1 MARDVL
7 RSSKSTHHTGDLPAE
22 RGERI
27 GMHTGA
33 CDVAIVGGGLA
44 GASAAFA
51 FAQQGCSV
59 RLFERRD
66 LARDPNRGD
75 ILHPPTVAV
84 VRRLGLLD
92 VLDARGAIGLR
103 QVTVVSPDGQ
113 LATQPHTEEY
123 RILNHAEME
132 AVILDAADA
141 QGATVHNDPVRSL
154 VRDGDSPDAGWLV
167 ETDNGTTRAR
177 LLVGADGADSLTRR
191 TLGIEYA
198 EVHEYDH
205 WIVVL
210 HANRPSWLEPES
222 GWTLYHPDGAVFIL
236 PTTPEGRIRVI
247 VIVPREEAKEWMTS
261 SEAELARR
269 LGERH
274 PNLGGLDVTKRGGSH
289 VYRLKRT
296 HAERYTGPHVAL
308 VGDAAHT
315 THTMGGQGLNIAI
328 QDSVKLAEIV
338 EPVLQDADA
347 TEDALASALK
357 EYEEIRR
364 PINTATL
371 KQADWASQMA
381 GPGQE
386 AYEFA
391 LDFYAK
397 AAEDPNFLR
406 RFAERFG
413 GKE

>member
-1 MARDVL
+1 
-7 RSSKSTHHTGDLPAE
+7 
-22 RGERI
+22 
-27 GMHTGA
+27 MHTHE

-44 GASAAFA
+44 GASAALA
-51 FAQQGCSV
+51 FVQQGCSV

-75 ILHPPTVAV
+75 ILHPPTVEV
-84 VRRLGLLD
+84 VRRLGLID
-92 VLDARGAIGLR
+92 VLDTRGAVGFR
-103 QVTVVSPDGQ
+103 KVTVVGPEGQ
-113 LATQPHTEEY
+113 LATQSHTEEY
-123 RILNHAEME
+123 KILNHAEME
-132 AVILDAADA
+132 AAILDAAVA
-141 QGATVHNDPVRSL
+141 QGAVDQNDPVRSL
-154 VRDGDSPDAGWLV
+154 VRDGDAPDAGWILT
-167 ETDNGTTRAR
+167 TDNDTTRAR
-177 LLVGADGADSLTRR
+177 FVVGADGADSLTRR

-198 EVHEYDH
+198 DVHEYDH

-210 HANRPSWLEPES
+210 HADRPSWLEPES

-247 VIVPREEAKEWMTS
+247 VIVPKEEAKEWMTS

-274 PNLGGLDVTKRGGSH
+274 PNLAELKLTKRGGSH

-296 HAERYTGPHVAL
+296 HAASYTGPHVAL

-328 QDSVKLAEIV
+328 QDSSKLAEIV
-338 EPVLQDADA
+338 GPVLKDPDAS
-347 TEDALASALK
+347 ENALARALA
-357 EYEEIRR
+357 EYEAIRR

-371 KQADWASQMA
+371 AQAHWASQMA

-386 AYEFA
+386 GYEFA

-397 AAEDPNFLR
+397 AAEDPTFLDK
-406 RFAERFG
+406 FAQRFG
-413 GKE
+413 GKD